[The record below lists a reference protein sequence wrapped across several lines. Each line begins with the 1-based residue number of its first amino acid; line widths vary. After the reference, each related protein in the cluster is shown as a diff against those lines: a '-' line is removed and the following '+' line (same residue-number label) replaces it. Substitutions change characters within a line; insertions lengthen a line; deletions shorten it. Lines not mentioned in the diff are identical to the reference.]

1 MMDRAGPTHAA
12 CTEDSVLHLHIVGTG
27 LPGPCDPAWWAPAT
41 PASAMLDCMKARGAS
56 FVLLALA
63 LVALTACVP
72 GPNVAATN
80 GPEAAGFWLGL
91 WQGLICPITFIV
103 SLFNHGVSIY
113 EVHNNGAW
121 YNFGFLIGA
130 SMVLGGGGAGGAH
143 SARRRSRR

>member
-1 MMDRAGPTHAA
+1 
-12 CTEDSVLHLHIVGTG
+12 
-27 LPGPCDPAWWAPAT
+27 
-41 PASAMLDCMKARGAS
+41 MLDCMKARGAS

-63 LVALTACVP
+63 SVVLTACVP
-72 GPNVAATN
+72 GPNAAATN

-113 EVHNNGAW
+113 EVHNDGAW

-130 SMVLGGGGAGGAH
+130 SMVLGGGGAGGAR
-143 SARRRSRR
+143 SARRRSPK